1 MPLGFSVQ
9 RVDLPRR
16 ADPHPAY
23 PSHLRRLPDATLVT
37 TWIEGTA
44 AVRLAVIDPRSGAVT
59 VRKGIRGQLRDVVV
73 SEAGDRAWLFC
84 TNGVHEFDV
93 ATSTV
98 RRTLT
103 KGLGVEASRPLRLD
117 EDTVLLVQRFAA
129 TSAIVSL
136 ERMEVIGRLR
146 FDRPDFVHRRG
157 DHRML
162 LSFADGRG
170 RTLGADNRLVRGGGI
185 GVPIGIT
192 AIDLGDR
199 IAVVSGTRH
208 AWQNPHGLDPE
219 RFARVEPEGVVA
231 MLDPTTFA
239 VTRRGA
245 NLGMRRLIGP
255 DDAGRLVGTDFE
267 FQERGRRLII
277 SDRDGDR
284 LIGEL
289 VFDEPVLEGIALDGT
304 SVAINHDAGVGSALP
319 YISIAN
325 WSEK

>member
-1 MPLGFSVQ
+1 M
-9 RVDLPRR
+9 
-16 ADPHPAY
+16 
-23 PSHLRRLPDATLVT
+23 
-37 TWIEGTA
+37 
-44 AVRLAVIDPRSGAVT
+44 
-59 VRKGIRGQLRDVVV
+59 
-73 SEAGDRAWLFC
+73 
-84 TNGVHEFDV
+84 
-93 ATSTV
+93 
-98 RRTLT
+98 
-103 KGLGVEASRPLRLD
+103 
-117 EDTVLLVQRFAA
+117 
-129 TSAIVSL
+129 
-136 ERMEVIGRLR
+136 
-146 FDRPDFVHRRG
+146 
-157 DHRML
+157 
-162 LSFADGRG
+162 
-170 RTLGADNRLVRGGGI
+170 
-185 GVPIGIT
+185 
-192 AIDLGDR
+192 
-199 IAVVSGTRH
+199 
-208 AWQNPHGLDPE
+208 
-219 RFARVEPEGVVA
+219 VA